1 MHTHTGDHI
10 KLRAL
15 GLAEPHSHSRNLP
28 ALLTS
33 VSIPEKSS
41 QKNTQKQTSLC
52 LSGLTLSH
60 LQSAGS
66 DSELQWICE
75 AEPAWLSHQ
84 SALLCFDPSRTC
96 INWCYHNDTL
106 AEHQVFLGLSMCWSY
121 PPAPG
126 YVCAIRVEYEHLNCK
141 KSSREGSCSARKRLW
156 SPTCGDIRH
165 WGGYIYMY
173 TLKHMQ
179 SGSF

>member
-1 MHTHTGDHI
+1 MHTHTGDHT

-33 VSIPEKSS
+33 VSTPEKSS
-41 QKNTQKQTSLC
+41 QKKTTQKQTSLC

-75 AEPAWLSHQ
+75 A
-84 SALLCFDPSRTC
+84 
-96 INWCYHNDTL
+96 
-106 AEHQVFLGLSMCWSY
+106 
-121 PPAPG
+121 
-126 YVCAIRVEYEHLNCK
+126 
-141 KSSREGSCSARKRLW
+141 
-156 SPTCGDIRH
+156 
-165 WGGYIYMY
+165 
-173 TLKHMQ
+173 
-179 SGSF
+179 